1 MKKIIESIKQYKTYL
16 LVMFLLIFF
25 FRSCG
30 KSRDLSK
37 TEKILELQ
45 ETKIDSLSGVIKEQ
59 KDIIKSEKLKIH
71 MFYDNWI
78 TEKNRSPQLMEL
90 HMIVK
95 NNIKKEQ
102 ENK

>member
-1 MKKIIESIKQYKTYL
+1 MKKIIEFIKQYKTHL
-16 LVMFLLIFF
+16 LVMFLFIFF

-30 KSRDLSK
+30 KSRDLNR
-37 TEKILELQ
+37 TEKITQ
-45 ETKIDSLSGVIKEQ
+45 QQQITIDSLAGALTEQ
-59 KDIIKSEKLKIH
+59 KELVKTEKLKIH

-78 TEKNRSPQLMEL
+78 TQKNRSPQLMEL

-95 NNIKKEQ
+95 ENIKKEQ

>member
-1 MKKIIESIKQYKTYL
+1 MKSFIEQLKKYKL
-16 LVMFLLIFF
+16 QILFLFLLIFF

-30 KSRDLSK
+30 KSRDLRK
-37 TEKILELQ
+37 IEKIV
-45 ETKIDSLSGVIKEQ
+45 ETREIIIDSLNNVINEQ
-59 KDIIKSEKLKIH
+59 KQITKSEKLKIH

-95 NNIKKEQ
+95 ENIKKEQ

>member
-1 MKKIIESIKQYKTYL
+1 MKKIIEFIKQYKTHL

-30 KSRDLSK
+30 KSRDLTK
-37 TEKILELQ
+37 IEKIAQ
-45 ETKIDSLSGVIKEQ
+45 QQQITIDSLDIVLTEQ
-59 KDIIKSEKLKIH
+59 EELVKTEKLKIH

-78 TEKNRSPQLMEL
+78 TQKNRSPQLMEL

-95 NNIKKEQ
+95 ENIRKEQ
-102 ENK
+102 DNK

>member
-1 MKKIIESIKQYKTYL
+1 MKKIIEFIKQHKTQFL
-16 LVMFLLIFF
+16 FMFLLIFF

-37 TEKILELQ
+37 TEKITQQQ
-45 ETKIDSLSGVIKEQ
+45 EITIDSLSNVISAQEEL
-59 KDIIKSEKLKIH
+59 IKSEKLKIH

-95 NNIKKEQ
+95 ENIKKEQ
-102 ENK
+102 GNK